1 MNLEIGHT
9 IFGFISWFVWYLR
22 NTTLIFIDVLLD
34 ILPSSDR

>member
-22 NTTLIFIDVLLD
+22 NTTLIF
-34 ILPSSDR
+34 DRRTFRHIAK